1 MASRVGRMG
10 IVALLALAALLALG
24 MLRARGKSFA
34 LHKESAATNIR
45 AGGAQQGGLTS
56 AVQAQQ
62 PSPPTQTQQPASA
75 KQQAATNIRADV
87 AQRRGL
93 AAATQAAPVSQTQ
106 QQFSPTETQQPASA
120 KRQAAAN
127 IRADG
132 AQRRELAAATQAAPA
147 AQAQQRAVEPRQ
159 QTGEQALAEQRA
171 VKKYRVAAAREPKLT
186 RAQIDAL
193 LRRKIKYVFVL
204 YQENRSF
211 DSYFGT
217 FPGAEGIFSHA
228 AKDTPGFYQPL
239 TNTDGTAGTIHPFRI
254 GPKQFAA
261 DTDDVDHSHPMI
273 VAKMDIAGGA
283 PRMDRFAIFEEAKRV
298 KKSAPGAAGKP
309 PVGGKPTLAGKQM
322 GELAMAYEDCDTIP
336 FLWRYADRFVL
347 FDHIFQEMTGP
358 STLGNLSIIAAQ
370 TGQTQW
376 ALHPNEAY
384 KDNGSHAPGVPV
396 LNDNDPFWGSQ
407 LDKTPQAQKMPVNP
421 HDMRNGVEYG
431 TAINL
436 TFASLPLTLLGEDAK
451 TVAKWD
457 AHPRRDLADVKNDIP
472 FIASHDRETV
482 PFGWYQEGYG
492 KGPTDRNGGADDDD
506 GPLDA
511 FGLHASYVTHHN
523 GPQYFGYVA
532 NNPKIRAQLHGLQDF
547 FNALDKKTLPR
558 AGGVFFVKGGFQNLF
573 HLKPS
578 DPDAKVRKKFLGDDD
593 HPGYSDAQISEA
605 MLATA
610 INKIAASPYWSES
623 AIIVTWD
630 DSEGDYDHVPPP
642 IRAKGPDGSPISDG
656 PRVPLILISPYA
668 RTHYIA
674 HAAGNHASVVK
685 FIDTVF
691 HRTPLA
697 LLPDEQRGRALGE
710 KEFGQS
716 DLGPQDALTPGVT
729 DLADAFSPSR
739 LLGKSAP
746 LPPAYVEIPD
756 SLVRRLPA
764 ETGYGC
770 SALGIVTTDRRRKIV
785 NAIPR
790 DFNPRPL
797 TNPSK

>member
-1 MASRVGRMG
+1 MRHSVLALSTRRAG
-10 IVALLALAALLALG
+10 IVALLALALSG
-24 MLRARGKSFA
+24 ISVARNGPV
-34 LHKESAATNIR
+34 
-45 AGGAQQGGLTS
+45 AQQ
-56 AVQAQQ
+56 A
-62 PSPPTQTQQPASA
+62 
-75 KQQAATNIRADV
+75 
-87 AQRRGL
+87 
-93 AAATQAAPVSQTQ
+93 
-106 QQFSPTETQQPASA
+106 
-120 KRQAAAN
+120 
-127 IRADG
+127 G
-132 AQRRELAAATQAAPA
+132 AES
-147 AQAQQRAVEPRQ
+147 RAVE
-159 QTGEQALAEQRA
+159 
-171 VKKYRVAAAREPKLT
+171 KYRVAAEAKLS

-239 TNTDGTAGTIHPFRI
+239 TNIDGPAGTIHPFRI

-273 VAKMDIAGGA
+273 VAKMHIAGGA
-283 PRMDRFAIFEEAKRV
+283 PKMDRFAIFEEAKRV
-298 KKSAPGAAGKP
+298 KKGALGAAGKP
-309 PVGGKPTLAGKQM
+309 TVAAKQM

-376 ALHPNEAY
+376 ALHPDEAY

-407 LDKTPQAQKMPVNP
+407 LDPTPQADKMPVNP

-436 TFASLPLTLLGEDAK
+436 TFASLPLTLLGENAK
-451 TVAKWD
+451 AVTHADTDPK
-457 AHPRRDLADVKNDIP
+457 RDLADVRGDIP
-472 FIASHDRETV
+472 FITNHDRWTV
-482 PFGWYQEGYG
+482 AFGWYQEGYDG
-492 KGPTDRNGGADDDD
+492 KPADSDDDD

-532 NNPKIRAQLHGLQDF
+532 NNPKIRKQLHGLPDF
-547 FNALDKKTLPR
+547 FHALDHQTLPKD
-558 AGGVFFVKGGFQNLF
+558 GGVFFAKGGFQNSM

-578 DPDAKVRKKFLGDDD
+578 DPDAAVQKNFEGDDD
-593 HPGYSDAQISEA
+593 HPGYSDSQISEA
-605 MLATA
+605 LLAQA
-610 INKIAASPYWSES
+610 INKIAASRYWSES

-642 IRAKGPDGSPISDG
+642 IRATGPAGSPISDG

-668 RTHYIA
+668 RTHYVA
-674 HAAGNHASVVK
+674 HTAGNQASVVK
-685 FIDTVF
+685 LIDTIF
-691 HRTPLA
+691 SRTPLA
-697 LLPDEQRGRALGE
+697 LLPDELRGRRLGE
-710 KEFGQS
+710 QRFGQKY
-716 DLGPQDALTPGVT
+716 LGPQDALTPGGT
-729 DLADAFSPSR
+729 DLASAFSPLR
-739 LLGKSAP
+739 LLGKAAP
-746 LPPAYVEIPD
+746 LPPAYAHIRQ
-756 SLVRRLPA
+756 SLILHLPE

-770 SALGIVTTDRRRKIV
+770 AALGIFPTDRQQKIV
-785 NAIPR
+785 IAIPR
-790 DFNPRPL
+790 DFNPRPI
-797 TNPSK
+797 TDPSK